1 MSTGTL
7 VVMGLL
13 AAGLLVW
20 LLGPRVVGW
29 LFVSLHDGRA
39 VPVWPYLMERK

>member
-1 MSTGTL
+1 MLSRPLT
-7 VVMGLL
+7 
-13 AAGLLVW
+13 
-20 LLGPRVVGW
+20 W